1 VQLGI
6 TFLTVLAVSLIIS
19 NVQSYRESATDPSLL
34 KLIIGVIAFAISCFF
49 VSVYSDSIEAIYT
62 SFLIDKE
69 DGGEVSGPE

>member
-1 VQLGI
+1 MQLGI